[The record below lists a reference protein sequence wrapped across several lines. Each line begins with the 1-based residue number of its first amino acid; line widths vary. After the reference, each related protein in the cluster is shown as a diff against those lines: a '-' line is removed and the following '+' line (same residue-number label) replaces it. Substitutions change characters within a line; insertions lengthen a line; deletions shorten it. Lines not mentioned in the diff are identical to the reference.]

1 MSKIDARPLKAYK
14 DILPNEIADDRAYAE
29 IFDKIAP
36 YTMTARDGLETT
48 YALFQAVKYVC
59 HNTIRGDIVEC
70 GVWRGGSMMLVAFA
84 LSHFGDTSR
93 ELYLYDTFAGMT
105 EPSEIDVD
113 FDNVAYKPRWKQITG
128 QGGLMGF
135 GDTAEGVKANLLRTG
150 YPERQMHFVVGDVLQ
165 TIPATMPSRISLL
178 RLDTDWYQS
187 TLHELEHLYELLVP
201 HGVLI
206 IDDYGWCRGS
216 RKATDEFF
224 QQQPFKPM
232 MHRVDQGPRVIIK
245 PYFGNVSE
253 KKSENPTLH
262 SRARRGRQLLRE
274 QDRAW
279 RNRNSR

>member
-1 MSKIDARPLKAYK
+1 MPKVDARPVKAYK
-14 DILPNEIADDRAYAE
+14 DILPHEIPDDQAYAE

-48 YALFQAVKYVC
+48 YALFQAVKYICQNAIV
-59 HNTIRGDIVEC
+59 GDIVEC
-70 GVWRGGSMMLVAFA
+70 GVWRGGSMMLVAYA

-93 ELYLYDTFAGMT
+93 DLYLYDTFAGMT

-135 GDTAEGVKANLLRTG
+135 GDTVEGVKANLLQTG
-150 YPERQMHFVVGDVLQ
+150 YPQRLMHFVAGDVLK
-165 TIPATMPSRISLL
+165 TIPATIPSRISLL

-201 HGVLI
+201 HGVLV

-224 QQQPFKPM
+224 QRQPFKPM

-245 PYFGNVSE
+245 PYFANVSDSPALDSAAE
-253 KKSENPTLH
+253 
-262 SRARRGRQLLRE
+262 RGRQLLRE

-279 RNRNSR
+279 RNRNRR

>member
-1 MSKIDARPLKAYK
+1 MSKIDARPVKAYK
-14 DILPNEIADDRAYAE
+14 DILPHEIPDDQAYAA
-29 IFDKIAP
+29 IFDKVAP

-48 YALFQAVKYVC
+48 YALFQAVKYIC
-59 HNTIRGDIVEC
+59 QNTIGGDIVEC
-70 GVWRGGSMMLVAFA
+70 GVWRGGSMMLVAYA
-84 LSHFGDTSR
+84 LTHFGDMSR

-105 EPSEIDVD
+105 EPSEVDVD
-113 FDNVAYKPRWKQITG
+113 FDNVAYKQRWKQITA

-135 GDTAEGVKANLLRTG
+135 GDTVEGVKANLAQTG
-150 YPERQMHFVVGDVLQ
+150 YPQRQMHFVVGDVLK
-165 TIPATMPSRISLL
+165 TIPATLPSRISLL

-216 RKATDEFF
+216 RKATDLFF
-224 QQQPFKPM
+224 QQLPFKPM

-245 PYFGNVSE
+245 PYFGNA
-253 KKSENPTLH
+253 SENAAVT
-262 SRARRGRQLLRE
+262 SAAQRGRQMLRE

-279 RNRNSR
+279 RNRKRR

>member
-1 MSKIDARPLKAYK
+1 MSKIDARPVKAYK
-14 DILPNEIADDRAYAE
+14 DILPHEIPDDQAYAG

-48 YALFQAVKYVC
+48 YALFQAVKYIC
-59 HNTIRGDIVEC
+59 QNTIGGDIVEC
-70 GVWRGGSMMLVAFA
+70 GVWRGGSMMLVAYA
-84 LSHFGDTSR
+84 LGHFGDTTR
-93 ELYLYDTFAGMT
+93 DLYLYDTFAGMT

-135 GDTAEGVKANLLRTG
+135 GDTVEGVKANLLRTG
-150 YPERQMHFVVGDVLQ
+150 YPQRQMHFVVGDVLK
-165 TIPATMPSRISLL
+165 TIPATIPSRISLL

-224 QQQPFKPM
+224 ARQPFKPM

-245 PYFGNVSE
+245 PHFGNVSE
-253 KKSENPTLH
+253 DLALTS
-262 SRARRGRQLLRE
+262 AAQRGRQQLRG

-279 RNRNSR
+279 RNRKR